1 LESPLE
7 SSRIFEINWNFGRSF
22 QIEAIEHRGT
32 SGEVLDQRSNQVQ
45 EFFAQRPISVGT
57 AVNLSGPN
65 GRELLHALPLEI
77 GISPINWRG
86 RSVTHRAVY
95 SFLRFEL
102 FDECSKARGD
112 GSCDSVVLILEALSN
127 RRQRNTSIASGI
139 ELALRGMRPA
149 TILSDMPTN
158 PTLCH
163 LAR

>member
-1 LESPLE
+1 MPD
-7 SSRIFEINWNFGRSF
+7 
-22 QIEAIEHRGT
+22 EHPTGFRT
-32 SGEVLDQRSNQVQ
+32 AGEQP
-45 EFFAQRPISVGT
+45 PIPVGT

-102 FDECSKARGD
+102 FDECSKARGM
-112 GSCDSVVLILEALSN
+112 GAAIVLIVEALSD
-127 RRQRNTSIASGI
+127 RRQRNASIASGI

-158 PTLCH
+158 PIVDLVG
-163 LAR
+163 

>member
-1 LESPLE
+1 MSDEHPTDI
-7 SSRIFEINWNFGRSF
+7 RI
-22 QIEAIEHRGT
+22 A
-32 SGEVLDQRSNQVQ
+32 GEQP
-45 EFFAQRPISVGT
+45 PISVGT

-112 GSCDSVVLILEALSN
+112 GSCDSVVLILETLSN
-127 RRQRNTSIASGI
+127 RRQRNASIASGI
-139 ELALRGMRPA
+139 ALRGMRPA
-149 TILSDMPTN
+149 TLLSEMPTKVN
-158 PTLCH
+158 
-163 LAR
+163 